1 MPRPLRVLIL
11 EDRPEDCDLMLHELR
26 REGFEPAWQRVESE
40 ASYVARL
47 TPDLDVILADYSL
60 PGFDAVR
67 ALHRLK
73 DRGLDVPFI
82 VLSGTIGD
90 ERAAAIMRDGATDY
104 LLKDRLARLG
114 PAVTAAVAAARQ
126 RRAFREVETRY
137 KSLFERVPVGLYRS
151 TPAGE
156 IVDWNPALVQML
168 GYPDRQSFLTANATD
183 FYVDPGQRSRFQ
195 ALIAEQGSARGFETQ
210 FRRRDG
216 SVLSVRLSGSRV
228 QDAEGRTL
236 YYEGSIEDVT
246 DLKRAEAALRQSE
259 KLAALGSLL
268 AGVAHELNNPLSV
281 ILGHS
286 QLLAQTVQGRTAER
300 ATKITAAAERCAR
313 IVRNFL
319 ALARQHPP
327 ERQGA
332 ALGEIVGEAVELLA
346 YQLRLS
352 DVEVTLELAADLPV
366 LWADPHQLHQVFVN
380 LIANAH
386 HALSQAPPP
395 RRLTIAAR
403 HDPSRAAVTIEVA
416 DTGPGMPP
424 EVRSRIFEPF
434 FTTKPP
440 GQGTGLGLP
449 LCQGIVE
456 GHGGTIAVESAPGRG
471 TAFRIELPVTPPPE
485 AAPAAP
491 PAAAAQPVRQK
502 SILIVD
508 DEPDVAA
515 ILADLLAVDG
525 HRVEIAPNGARALEK
540 LHTEAF
546 DAILSDLRMPE
557 LDGASFYRTLAHHG
571 HPLVQ
576 RFIFVTGDVLGEETR
591 QFLEETGALCV
602 GKPFDLEQ
610 VRRALDIAFRRR
622 AG

>member
-156 IVDWNPALVQML
+156 IVDWNPALVQMM
-168 GYPDRQSFLTANATD
+168 GYPDRQSPLTANATD

-195 ALIAEQGSARGFETQ
+195 ALIAEHGSVRGFETQ
-210 FRRRDG
+210 IRRRDG
-216 SVLSVRLSGSRV
+216 SVISVRLSGGRI
-228 QDAEGRTL
+228 QNAEGGAL
-236 YYEGSIEDVT
+236 YYEGSVEDVT
-246 DLKRAEAALRQSE
+246 ELKRAEEALRQTE
-259 KLAALGSLL
+259 KLAAMGSLL
-268 AGVAHELNNPLSV
+268 AGVAHEINNPLAV
-281 ILGHS
+281 ILGHAR
-286 QLLAQTVQGRTAER
+286 LLAQTVQGRAAER

-313 IVRNFL
+313 IVKNFL
-319 ALARQHPP
+319 ALARQHPL
-327 ERQGA
+327 ERQRV
-332 ALGEIVGEAVELLA
+332 ALGAIVREAVELLA
-346 YQLRLS
+346 YQLRVS
-352 DVEVTLELAADLPV
+352 NVEVTLDLARDLPV

-380 LIANAH
+380 LITNAR

-395 RRLTIAAR
+395 QRLTIAAR
-403 HDPSRAAVTIEVA
+403 HDPSRSAVTIDVA

-440 GQGTGLGLP
+440 GQGTGLGLA
-449 LCQGIVE
+449 LCRGIIE
-456 GHGGTIAVESAPGRG
+456 GHAGTITVESAPGRG
-471 TAFRIELPVTPPPE
+471 TTFRIELPVKSPPAAAA
-485 AAPAAP
+485 AAPV
-491 PAAAAQPVRQK
+491 AAAQPVRQK
-502 SILIVD
+502 SILVVD

-515 ILADLLAVDG
+515 VLADLLAVDG

-540 LHTEAF
+540 LHAEAF